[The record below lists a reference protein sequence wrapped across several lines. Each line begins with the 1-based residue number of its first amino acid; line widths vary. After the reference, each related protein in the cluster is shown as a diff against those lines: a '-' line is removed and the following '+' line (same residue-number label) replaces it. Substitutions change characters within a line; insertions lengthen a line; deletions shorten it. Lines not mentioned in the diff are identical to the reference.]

1 VTNFGVDH
9 IDHIALTVVDIEA
22 TLEWYEKVLGAERLH
37 YELFRTG
44 AIPVALLQVGG
55 ARLSV
60 HLASAPAAPHARV
73 PTPGSADLCF
83 RWRGPIES
91 AVAAIE
97 SAGVEVIE
105 GPVPRPA
112 NNGEMGQSV
121 YCIDPDGNLV
131 ELLSLHSEDPSA
143 L

>member
-1 VTNFGVDH
+1 MTNIGVDH
-9 IDHIALTVVDIEA
+9 IDHIALTVANVEA
-22 TLEWYEKVLGAERLH
+22 TLEWYEQVLGAERLH

-44 AIPVALLQVGG
+44 AIPIALLQVGG

-131 ELLSLHSEDPSA
+131 ELLSLHSEDSSA
-143 L
+143 R

>member
-1 VTNFGVDH
+1 MTNFGVDH
-9 IDHIALTVVDIEA
+9 IDHIALTVVDVEA
-22 TLEWYEKVLGAERLH
+22 TLEWYEQVLGAERLH

-91 AVAAIE
+91 AVATIE

-131 ELLSLHSEDPSA
+131 ELLSLHNEDSSA
-143 L
+143 R